1 MSSFC
6 FIYWITVKM
15 TKMIMKMASS
25 ASDLNHIEGP
35 NDIPSM
41 PSSSLLQVTERKT
54 KGILERDF

>member
-1 MSSFC
+1 
-6 FIYWITVKM
+6 M